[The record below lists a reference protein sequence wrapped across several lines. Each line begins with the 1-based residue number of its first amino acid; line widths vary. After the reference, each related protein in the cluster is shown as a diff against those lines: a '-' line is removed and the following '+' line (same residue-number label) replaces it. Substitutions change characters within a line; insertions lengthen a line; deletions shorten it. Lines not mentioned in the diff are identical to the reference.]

1 MRKIVHVDMDA
12 FFASVE
18 QRDRPEL
25 RGRPVAVGGTGP
37 RAVVAAASYEA
48 RAFGVRSAMPMA
60 RALRA
65 CPELVIATP
74 RFDAYREVSM
84 QVREVFQR
92 YTELVEPL
100 ALDEAYL
107 DVTEPKRGPPS
118 ATLIARAIK
127 EDVRRETGLTASAGV
142 SSGKFLA
149 KLACGLSKPDG
160 LSVITPDQADAVILP
175 LPVERF
181 HGVGPRTATR
191 LRAMGWHTG
200 ADLKAAGRDRL
211 HEALGKFGLFLDDI
225 VNGIDD
231 RPVVPNQPRKSIG
244 SETTFDIDLTEV
256 ADLDAVLVELC
267 EDVLANLERRAL
279 AARRVTV
286 KVRFDDFSTV
296 TRSHTEPS
304 PFWGRSELLALARRL
319 TFHTDRPRAPVRLLG
334 VSVAELTDRDRAAV
348 QERLGF
354 AVETAAG

>member
-65 CPELVIATP
+65 CPELLVVRP
-74 RFDAYREVSM
+74 RFDVYREVSQ
-84 QVREVFQR
+84 QVRQVFLR
-92 YTELVEPL
+92 YTDLVEPL

-107 DVTEPKRGPPS
+107 DVTHPKRGPPS

-127 EDVRRETGLTASAGV
+127 EDVKRETGLTASAGV

-160 LSVITPDQADAVILP
+160 LNVIEPDQAAAILMA

-181 HGVGPRTATR
+181 HGVGPRTAEK
-191 LRAMGWHTG
+191 LRGRGWRTG
-200 ADLKAAGRDRL
+200 ADLQAAGRPKL
-211 HEALGKFGLFLDDI
+211 EAALGKLGAFLDDI
-225 VNGIDD
+225 VNGLDE

-244 SETTFDIDLTEV
+244 SETTFDKDIEDDD
-256 ADLDAVLVELC
+256 ALDTVLLELC
-267 EDVLANLERRAL
+267 EDVMGTLDGRGMS
-279 AARRVTV
+279 ARRVTV
-286 KVRFDDFSTV
+286 KIRFDDFRTV
-296 TRSHTEPS
+296 TRSHTEQVAFCRLP
-304 PFWGRSELLALARRL
+304 ELVSLARRL
-319 TFHTDRPRAPVRLLG
+319 AFEADRPRAPVRLLG
-334 VSVAELTDRDRAAV
+334 VAVAELSERDGGVV
-348 QERLGF
+348 QPRIDFG
-354 AVETAAG
+354 GH